1 MFRINL
7 VLLRRTSG
15 ALDGLLCIIIA
26 LLFLHY
32 YLQSVL
38 HDIDAMR
45 EDYLRLREHLLK
57 ELEDTSDPDK
67 AQFLRSEMPIINH
80 RLASLEGS
88 SSAHLQR

>member
-1 MFRINL
+1 MIQPTL
-7 VLLRRTSG
+7 VLLRRPSG
-15 ALDGLLCIIIA
+15 ALDGLFCILIA
-26 LLFLHY
+26 LLFLHF

-38 HDIDAMR
+38 HDIDTMR
-45 EDYLRLREHLLK
+45 EDYLHLKEHIMK

-67 AQFLRSEMPIINH
+67 AQFLRSEIPIINH